1 MAPAALTLAERSPAD
16 GDLCGQ
22 DPGGIVAAPGR
33 PADERTGGSL
43 DPRARL
49 GLPGLA
55 YRPSN
60 PILIACA
67 ADLSVREINLDHILR

>member
-22 DPGGIVAAPGR
+22 DPGGPVAVPGR

-55 YRPSN
+55 YRPSDS
-60 PILIACA
+60 ILIAGS
-67 ADLSVREINLDHILR
+67 ADLPVREIQLDHVFC